1 MKLNWAERWVVN
13 NPCRVLEQRC
23 QIRWMKKMMP
33 LDPGARILEVGC
45 GRGAGAGLILSEFQ
59 PAVLHAMD
67 LDFHMIRKAD
77 RYLPPAQRQRISM
90 YAGDVMH
97 LPYQDATMDAVF
109 GFGVL
114 HHVPD
119 WRSALAEI
127 ARVMKDGAVYY
138 LEEIYPSVYQN
149 FITKHI
155 LLHPTEDRFFSQ
167 DLHEALKNVH
177 LSVEHVQEA
186 KLLGILAVLV
196 KKR

>member
-13 NPCRVLEQRC
+13 NPYRVFEQTF
-23 QIRWMKKMMP
+23 QIRWMKKVMP
-33 LDPGARILEVGC
+33 LSPGSTILEVGC
-45 GRGAGAGLILSEFQ
+45 GRGAGAGLILDEFQ

-67 LDFHMIRKAD
+67 LDYNMIRKAD

-90 YAGDVMH
+90 YAGDVMN
-97 LPYQDATMDAVF
+97 LPYEDGVMDGVF

-119 WRSALAEI
+119 WRSALAEV
-127 ARVMKDGAVYY
+127 ARVMKVGGVYY
-138 LEEIYPSVYQN
+138 LEELYPTVYQN

-155 LLHPTEDRFFSQ
+155 LLHPAEDRFLSR
-167 DLHEALKNVH
+167 DLHEALKKTH
-177 LSVEHVQEA
+177 LSVQHIMEA

-196 KKR
+196 KEK